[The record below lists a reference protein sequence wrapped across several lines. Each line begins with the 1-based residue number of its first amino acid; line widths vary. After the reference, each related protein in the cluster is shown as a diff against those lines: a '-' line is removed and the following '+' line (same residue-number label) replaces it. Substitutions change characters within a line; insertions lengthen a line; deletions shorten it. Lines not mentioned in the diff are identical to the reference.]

1 MQLDIEESIEDDFD
15 DLRKDFKN
23 VVNSDVVTKLDIL
36 EKKNEELTRNL
47 QNVTNDL
54 KSCQATNDLIL
65 NKLEQVLS
73 LIAEKKLESNA

>member
-15 DLRKDFKN
+15 DLRKDFRN
-23 VVNSDVVTKLDIL
+23 VVNNDVVTKLDIL

-65 NKLEQVLS
+65 NKLEQVLT
-73 LIAEKKLESNA
+73 LVAEKHQETIT